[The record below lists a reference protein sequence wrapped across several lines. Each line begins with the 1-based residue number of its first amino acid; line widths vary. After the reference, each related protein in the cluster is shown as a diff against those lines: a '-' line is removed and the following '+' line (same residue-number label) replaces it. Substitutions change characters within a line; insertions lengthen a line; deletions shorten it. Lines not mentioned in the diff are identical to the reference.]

1 MLVEKTTCPP
11 RPECQINSHIRLPL
25 PPTYGRLCV
34 FATCINPILGPLAL
48 GANHRALR
56 LTRHGHYTVANYYYF
71 AAIFFSVAACVS
83 TVCALIL
90 LTVELS
96 IKRSQ
101 EAQQHR
107 ELDKLTSQCLQYLL
121 FLDPSRAVGPTEDV
135 CKDMSRFSV
144 QKVKK
149 ALTEMAEKRKKADM
163 KRKTEQTSLNST
175 DDN

>member
-1 MLVEKTTCPP
+1 MLVERTTCPP
-11 RPECQINSHIRLPL
+11 WPECQINSHNIRQML

-96 IKRSQ
+96 LKRNPHQ
-101 EAQQHR
+101 G
-107 ELDKLTSQCLQYLL
+107 LDKGTNLCLLYLHL
-121 FLDPSRAVGPTEDV
+121 LDPSRAVGNLTQDV
-135 CKDMSRFSV
+135 CREMTRVSV
-144 QKVKK
+144 RNVKK
-149 ALTEMAEKRKKADM
+149 VLTEKAEKRKSP
-163 KRKTEQTSLNST
+163 T
-175 DDN
+175 